1 MRYML
6 DTDICI
12 YIIKCRP
19 ESVARR
25 FRELAVE
32 DLCMSAITYAELMN
46 GAKKSAQVEA
56 NIGRLEGLAL
66 ELTVLSF
73 DTADAAAYVN
83 STNPENPVET
93 SQSGWRR

>member
-25 FRELAVE
+25 FRELANEREFRRVQGLMVE
-32 DLCMSAITYAELMN
+32 NWA
-46 GAKKSAQVEA
+46 
-56 NIGRLEGLAL
+56 
-66 ELTVLSF
+66 
-73 DTADAAAYVN
+73 
-83 STNPENPVET
+83 
-93 SQSGWRR
+93 SGQ